1 MTKYIFPLLCIFLFT
16 ACSYK
21 NKEILDTKKYSQNPS
36 SYIQNITLPKL
47 DKKELEK
54 EYKNRYFLPW
64 NKTKLEFTK
73 EEATWGNKYASKT
86 MYLEN
91 HLKISKNW
99 FEKQIDNS
107 NFEKYNTILKK
118 AITTKNTDLRIFPT
132 ESKMFYNPNKVGEGF
147 PFDYNQNSRV
157 KINTPIL
164 ISHFSKDKAWAFV
177 QVNELLGWIRADN
190 LLLVNKDQIQRLE
203 NSKLYV
209 VVKEGFEV
217 FDTNILEDLKVGTIF
232 FKEKQNFLLATNSGI
247 KSVSIPDYKVKKFP
261 LDFNQSTISKIAKE
275 FIGEPY
281 GWGGLNNHRDC
292 SSFTQDFFAPFGVY
306 LKRNS
311 MGQTQ
316 LHKYLDMSKLNDKEK
331 KEFIIK
337 NSIPFSTLIY
347 MRGHIMLYV
356 GVKNNEP
363 LVMHNVWGVRT
374 RELLN
379 EGRNIIGKTVIT
391 TLEPGIELFNANEEK
406 TLIKR
411 VIGMVIL
418 TVKEE
423 KKDINH
429 IKNQY

>member
-1 MTKYIFPLLCIFLFT
+1 MSKYIFPLLCLLFFS

-21 NKEILDTKKYSQNPS
+21 NKEILDIKKYSQNPS
-36 SYIQNITLPKL
+36 SYLQDITLPKF
-47 DKKELEK
+47 DKK
-54 EYKNRYFLPW
+54 
-64 NKTKLEFTK
+64 KLENEFKNKYFQAWKKDKLKFSK

-91 HLKISKNW
+91 HLKISKKW

-107 NFEKYNTILKK
+107 NFKKYNTVLKK

-132 ESKMFYNPNKVGEGF
+132 KSKMFYNPNKAGEGF
-147 PFDYNQNSRV
+147 PFDYNQNSRI

-177 QVNELLGWIRADN
+177 QVKELLGWIRADK
-190 LLLVNKDQIQRLE
+190 LLLINKEQIQRLK

-232 FKEKQNFLLATNSGI
+232 FKEKQNFLLATNNGI
-247 KSVSIPDYKVKKFP
+247 KSVLIPDYKVKKFP
-261 LDFNQSTISKIAKE
+261 LDFKQSTISKIAKE

-281 GWGGLNNHRDC
+281 AWGGLNNHRDC
-292 SSFTQDFFAPFGVY
+292 SAFTQDFFTPFGIY

-337 NSIPFSTLIY
+337 NSIAFSTLIY

-374 RELLN
+374 RQFFT

-391 TLEPGIELFNANEEK
+391 TLEPGIELFNVNQES

-411 VIGMVIL
+411 ALGIVIL
-418 TVKEE
+418 SIKEE
-423 KKDINH
+423 KKDIKH
-429 IKNQY
+429 IKN